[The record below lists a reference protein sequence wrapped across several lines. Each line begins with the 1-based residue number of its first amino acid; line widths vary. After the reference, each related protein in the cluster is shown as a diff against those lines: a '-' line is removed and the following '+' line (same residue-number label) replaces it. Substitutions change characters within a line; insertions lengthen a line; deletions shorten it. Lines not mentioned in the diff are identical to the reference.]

1 MVNTGSMPTS
11 KPENGKKNRRKVK
24 KAEHATRQNNSET
37 AGGMPNY
44 ISTDAYVHLS
54 LGIRVQK

>member
-1 MVNTGSMPTS
+1 MPTS